1 MKKKKRRGFVFPFVV
16 VDLMICLHLLLFFSS
31 SFFFFTHCVRT
42 PIFFETNK
50 QKKKVPFFPSSFS
63 HDCSGL
69 RSSDYTPSSPIMKR
83 EEGERERN
91 ELSVLAAFFFSVL
104 KELGVSTW
112 CL

>member
-1 MKKKKRRGFVFPFVV
+1 MSPFAPV
-16 VDLMICLHLLLFFSS
+16 LFFFFFFFLLIAFELLFFWKQ
-31 SFFFFTHCVRT
+31 
-42 PIFFETNK
+42 TNK
-50 QKKKVPFFPSSFS
+50 KKKVPFFPSSFS